1 MLDWQHGTT
10 APTASQPCSVRTPA
24 CRSGGVL
31 RQLPGHPWLQRLPV
45 VQLHRRQVNS
55 PPCSSAVPVTAAGFH
70 WCSEPTPL
78 LLLPCTALP
87 VATIISRRV
96 GTTTMLIGRA
106 SIGCLATA
114 GCWATPTRARGSP
127 VLSSHPHLLAA
138 GALQSSHQ
146 PACRSMLLQF
156 VAANELCVTGYWYLL
171 CWAADRQPGTPWAS
185 GIVLSK

>member
-127 VLSSHPHLLAA
+127 VLSSVRQGCAAAPAPAGRWRLAKLA
-138 GALQSSHQ
+138 
-146 PACRSMLLQF
+146 PACLQIYA
-156 VAANELCVTGYWYLL
+156 VAICG
-171 CWAADRQPGTPWAS
+171 CQ
-185 GIVLSK
+185 